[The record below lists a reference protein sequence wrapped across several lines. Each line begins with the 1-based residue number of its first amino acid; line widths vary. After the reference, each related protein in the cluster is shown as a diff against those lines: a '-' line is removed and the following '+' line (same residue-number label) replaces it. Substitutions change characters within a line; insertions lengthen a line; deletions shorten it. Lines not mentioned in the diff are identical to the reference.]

1 MLRLETDAKTNG
13 DVTVGAEVTDGS
25 SAIIDD
31 GTAVAKK
38 EAYRIP
44 RFLASVMAAIRLLTP
59 SLR

>member
-13 DVTVGAEVTDGS
+13 DVTVETEVTDGS

-38 EAYRIP
+38 HL
-44 RFLASVMAAIRLLTP
+44 FKK
-59 SLR
+59 